1 MDIEL
6 FRVLIN
12 DSEET
17 KIEINTEILSAMNVE
32 LSDIEKHFNFNKL
45 QEGIGDYILFLST
58 YNK

>member
-17 KIEINTEILSAMNVE
+17 KIEVNTEILSAMNVE
-32 LSDIEKHFNFNKL
+32 LSAIEKHFNSNKL
-45 QEGIGDYILFLST
+45 QEGIEDYILFLST